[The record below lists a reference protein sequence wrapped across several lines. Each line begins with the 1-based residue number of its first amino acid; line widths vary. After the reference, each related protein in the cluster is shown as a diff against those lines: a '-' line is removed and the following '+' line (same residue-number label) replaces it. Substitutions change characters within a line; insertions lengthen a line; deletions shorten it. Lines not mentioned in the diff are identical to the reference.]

1 MHLQVIGRT
10 VMDAS
15 DLVLNGIVHGVK
27 YCLGGG
33 VAATH
38 LRFKVLK
45 RNSPK

>member
-1 MHLQVIGRT
+1 MNV
-10 VMDAS
+10 S

-27 YCLGGG
+27 DYLGGD

-38 LRFKVLK
+38 LRFKDLR